1 MYKLLVISKLIER
14 LMWKMCT
21 ILSTGY
27 ISKNVVEKFYKKL
40 LKEVKEIEVIFTK

>member
-1 MYKLLVISKLIER
+1 MYSLLVNSKLTAK

-27 ISKNVVEKFYKKL
+27 ISKNVVEKFYEKSSKR
-40 LKEVKEIEVIFTK
+40 